1 MSSKQSE
8 EIQSQPKIPIY
19 DTSFRLLDFNIF
31 DEKREQEGEEDNDN
45 DHGNDRDY
53 ARDSGEKKYKKDEKL
68 TTIQM
73 FGLNEKGETCAI
85 FVRDY
90 QPFFYIKVG
99 DGWTIPQKA
108 AFISHLK
115 EKVGKFFENS
125 ILDVDSKLIKRKK
138 LYGFDGGKEHKF
150 ILIKFKNVAT
160 MNKVKNM
167 WFKFGKDG
175 KQVLRRDGYP
185 YFNTKT
191 EIYESNIPPL
201 LRFFHIHDISPSGWI
216 GFQAKNVK
224 RAHNGLKTTTCNYEY
239 ELASADIVPLNNKES
254 IVPYKICS
262 FDIEASSSHGDF
274 PIPIKTYKKLAM
286 NIVDVCDAICRNAG
300 ATTSEDAG
308 AYITPALLKQLVY
321 TAFGYAN
328 PPHPDIDRIYT
339 KIKVSEQRLATLFDV
354 WVSFH
359 IPDIKVNDALKDI
372 NTIEKMFEKIAESNK
387 AHDEDDA
394 DAEADV
400 DDADADAD
408 ADADDATEEEYMD
421 MDEDMDMNEDIEAG
435 ENDDAEDKKAIDLL
449 KAYAGI
455 SSMNK
460 TNSTKTGKTTKTA
473 KPALAPEPPVQKE
486 TVVHL
491 LTSRADKIDRE
502 TKLNMLNI
510 SFQEIFP
517 QVEGDKVTFIGST
530 FLTYGEKR
538 PYLNH
543 CVVIDTCN
551 HLKDEVANSEIQTCK
566 TERELL
572 LAWTDIIQ
580 RENPDIIIGYN
591 ICGFD
596 FEFMFRRSLEN
607 SCENEFLKLSRNKGE
622 FCGTRDYTTGK
633 IGIKESSIVIASGQH
648 DLHYIEMKGRLQID
662 LYNYFRRDFNLTSY
676 KLDYCAGYFI
686 GDGVKKI
693 EHLPSGN
700 TKVNSANLMG
710 LENGNYI
717 HFEESSHSTDTY
729 KDGAKFKVTNVNAV
743 DKTFEIEG
751 HEMPD
756 MTKSV
761 RWGLAKD
768 DVTPQDIFRMTNE
781 GPAERAIIAK
791 YCIQDCNLVHHL
803 MNKIDV
809 MTGYIEMAKI
819 CSVPI
824 SFLVLRGQSIKLTSF
839 IAKKCREKRTLMPVI
854 ERSFGNESYEGAI
867 CLPPKCNLYLDN
879 PVACLDYSS
888 LYPSSMIS
896 ENLSQDSKVW
906 TKEFDL
912 VGQLVR
918 ETGIKDASGNYIY
931 DNMPGYEY
939 VDVTYDTYKWVA
951 NQRGRAIKTLNGTK
965 ICRFAQPKDGVK
977 AIMPTVLE
985 ELLAARK
992 ATRKMAEA
1000 TEDPFM
1006 ANILDKRQLG
1016 YKVTANSLYGQCGAK
1031 TSTFYDVD
1039 IAASTT
1045 ATGRKLLTYG
1055 KRIVEEVY
1063 GDAKIE
1069 SKKFGFVN
1077 TKAEYIYGDSV
1088 ANYTPIYIRSNA
1100 GQLNIIKID
1109 ELAQL
1114 YGDKN
1119 GWVYSKEEGKEGKE
1133 YCEMIPSMNIET
1145 WSDKGWTKLNRI
1157 IRHRLAPHKKM
1168 IRVLTHTGL
1177 VDVTDDHSLVDI
1189 NGNEISPKDVKCGT
1203 SLLHNNLPINSSYCK
1218 SGITVEEAQVM
1229 GFFFGDGSCGMY
1241 NCPSGKK
1248 KSWALNNASMDIINK
1263 YVTLCSIS
1271 YPNFKW
1277 KYLNTIDSSGVYKIV
1292 PSTDT
1297 YGDIARFVEKYRK
1310 LMYNNKAK
1318 VIPHEILFNTEEI
1331 RMAFWNGM
1339 YDADGDKDANGYIR
1353 IDQKNQI
1360 SAANI
1365 CWLAQSLGWKTS
1377 LNTRSDKENIYR
1389 VTMTKLLQR
1398 KPATE
1403 VKKIHE
1409 ISYPDGEYVYDLT
1422 TENHHF
1428 AAGIGNI
1435 IVHNTDSV
1443 FFTFNLATSDG
1454 IPIRGKD
1461 ALEITIEFAKEV
1473 GNLATKF
1480 LKSPHAWVYEKTLM
1494 PFCLLSKKRY
1504 IGMLYEDKPEKPKR
1518 KSMGIV
1524 LKRRDNAPIVKD
1536 IYGGVIDILMK
1547 EQNVETAIKFLKAS
1561 LQNLV
1566 DEKVPM
1572 DKLII
1577 SKSLR
1582 SGYKNPAQIA
1592 HKVLAD
1598 RMGKRDPGNKPS
1610 IGDRIPFVYIQNPD
1624 KKALQGERIEHPD
1637 YILANK
1643 IKPNYAFYITNQI
1656 MKPIQQVFALVLENI
1671 PSYKR
1676 QVPGLKRSID
1686 GWVDKLKDE
1695 SSDEKIRK
1703 KIADIRNKEVKKIL
1717 FDEYLI
1723 EIDNS
1728 TKGNQNIMSFFRK
1741 V

>member
-1 MSSKQSE
+1 MSKPAME
-8 EIQSQPKIPIY
+8 LNPPLITNY
-19 DTSFRLLDFNIF
+19 DTSFRLFDFNIF
-31 DEKREQEGEEDNDN
+31 DEKRDNNDDADGEGGDDNGADDDN
-45 DHGNDRDY
+45 VS
-53 ARDSGEKKYKKDEKL
+53 AAKKYKKDEKF

-73 FGLNEKGETCAI
+73 FGINEKGETCAI

-99 DGWTIPQKA
+99 DEWSIPQKS

-115 EKVGKFFENS
+115 NKVGKFYQDS
-125 ILDVDSKLIKRKK
+125 ILDVESKLIRRKK

-175 KQVLRRDGYP
+175 KQVLSRDGYT

-191 EIYESNIPPL
+191 EIYESNIPPI
-201 LRFFHIHDISPSGWI
+201 LRFFHVHDISPSGWI
-216 GFQAKNVK
+216 GFQSK
-224 RAHNGLKTTTCNYEY
+224 RAKQIHGGVGIQTTTCKYEY
-239 ELASADIVPLNNKES
+239 ELASRDIVPLNAKETV
-254 IVPYKICS
+254 VPYKICS

-274 PIPIKTYKKLAM
+274 PIPIKTYKKLAT
-286 NIVDVCDAICRNAG
+286 NIVDICDAICRRAG
-300 ATTSEDAG
+300 VTSGVEAMEH
-308 AYITPALLKQLVY
+308 ITPALMRQIVY
-321 TAFGYAN
+321 TAFGYGGEN
-328 PPHPDIDRIYT
+328 QHSDVDKIYT
-339 KIKVSEQRLATLFDV
+339 KIKVSEQRLSTLFDV
-354 WVSFH
+354 WISYH

-372 NTIEKMFEKIAESNK
+372 NTIEKMFEKISESNN
-387 AHDEDDA
+387 ANAGDDDGDDDDGDDA
-394 DAEADV
+394 GDAV
-400 DDADADAD
+400 
-408 ADADDATEEEYMD
+408 EEEYA
-421 MDEDMDMNEDIEAG
+421 DIEEIDAECDDG
-435 ENDDAEDKKAIDLL
+435 MGDDGDNHNDHNEDKKANDLL
-449 KAYAGI
+449 MAYAGA
-455 SSMNK
+455 K
-460 TNSTKTGKTTKTA
+460 PKASTTTKKSKKA
-473 KPALAPEPPVQKE
+473 KDSEAAVDPPKE
-486 TVVHL
+486 TVIHL
-491 LTSRADKIDRE
+491 LTSPADKTDRE
-502 TKLNMLNI
+502 TKINKLNI
-510 SFQEIFP
+510 SLQEIFP
-517 QVEGDKVTFIGST
+517 PVEGDKVTFIGST

-543 CVVIDTCN
+543 CIVIDTCN
-551 HLKDEVANSEIQTCK
+551 SLKDEVANSEIETYK
-566 TERELL
+566 TEREVL
-572 LAWTDIIQ
+572 LAWTRLIQ

-596 FEFMFRRSLEN
+596 YEFMFRRSLEN

-633 IGIKESSIVIASGQH
+633 VCIKESSIVIASGQH
-648 DLHYIEMKGRLQID
+648 DLHYIDMTGRLQID

-686 GDGVKKI
+686 GDGVKKL
-693 EHLPSGN
+693 EHLPTGN
-700 TKVNSANLMG
+700 TRISSSNLMG

-717 HFEESSHSTDTY
+717 NFEESSHSTDTY
-729 KDGAKFKVTNVNAV
+729 KDGAKFKVLNLNLV

-751 HEMPD
+751 HEQPD
-756 MTKSV
+756 MKKSV

-768 DVTPQDIFRMTNE
+768 DVTPQDIFKMTNE

-896 ENLSQDSKVW
+896 ENLSHDSKVW
-906 TKEFDL
+906 TREFDL

-918 ETGIKDASGNYIY
+918 ETGVKDPSGNYIY

-939 VDVTYDTYKWVA
+939 VDVTYDTYKWVP
-951 NQRGRAIKTLNGTK
+951 NQRGRAIKTRNGTK
-965 ICRFAQPKDGVK
+965 ICRFAQPKDGIK

-1063 GDAKIE
+1063 GDAKVE

-1088 ANYTPIYIRSNA
+1088 ANYTPIYIRANG
-1100 GQLNIIKID
+1100 GQMNIIKID
-1109 ELAQL
+1109 ELAQV

-1133 YCEMIPSMNIET
+1133 YCEMNPAINVET

-1157 IRHRLAPHKKM
+1157 IRHILAPHKKM

-1189 NGNEISPKDVKCGT
+1189 NGNEISPKDVVCGT
-1203 SLLHNNLPINSSYCK
+1203 SLLHNNLPINTCYCK
-1218 SGITVEEAQVM
+1218 SDITVEEAQVM

-1241 NCPSGKK
+1241 NCASGKK
-1248 KSWALNNASMDIINK
+1248 KSWALNNASLDIINK

-1318 VIPHEILFNTEEI
+1318 VIPQEILFNTEEI
-1331 RMAFWNGM
+1331 RIAFWNGM

-1377 LNTRSDKENIYR
+1377 LNTRTDKENIYR

-1409 ISYPDGEYVYDLT
+1409 ISYPSEEFVYDLT

-1428 AAGIGNI
+1428 AAGIGNM

-1473 GNLATKF
+1473 GHLATKF

-1547 EQNVETAIKFLKAS
+1547 EQNVETAIKFLKTS

-1566 DEKVPM
+1566 EEKVPM

-1577 SKSLR
+1577 TKSLR

-1624 KKALQGERIEHPD
+1624 KKALQGERIEHPE
-1637 YILANK
+1637 YIQANK

-1676 QVPGLKRSID
+1676 QVPALKRSIEA
-1686 GWVDKLKDE
+1686 WTDKLIDGEDE
-1695 SSDEKIRK
+1695 EKVKK
-1703 KIADIRNKEVKKIL
+1703 KITELRNKEVKKIL

-1741 V
+1741 A

>member
-1 MSSKQSE
+1 MSVKQ
-8 EIQSQPKIPIY
+8 EISTPLTAQPQEV
-19 DTSFRLLDFNIF
+19 DTSFRLFDFNIF
-31 DEKREQEGEEDNDN
+31 DEKREETKDEIGDGDGDDNGSD
-45 DHGNDRDY
+45 DAETR
-53 ARDSGEKKYKKDEKL
+53 GEKKFKKDEKF

-73 FGLNEKGETCAI
+73 FGLNEKGETCTI

-90 QPFFYIKVG
+90 SPFFYIKVG
-99 DGWTIPQKA
+99 DEWTIPQKS
-108 AFISHLK
+108 AFVSHLK
-115 EKVGKFFENS
+115 DKLGKYYQDS
-125 ILDVDSKLIKRKK
+125 VLDFDSKLIKRKK
-138 LYGFDGGKEHKF
+138 LYGFDAGKEHKF
-150 ILIKFKNVAT
+150 VLIKFKNMAT
-160 MNKVKNM
+160 MNKVKGM
-167 WFKFGKDG
+167 WFNFKAG
-175 KQVLRRDGYP
+175 KQVLRRDGY
-185 YFNTKT
+185 YYSNTRT
-191 EIYESNIPPL
+191 EIYEANIPPI

-216 GFQAKNVK
+216 GFQSKRVK
-224 RAHNGLKTTTCNYEY
+224 QVRGGLKTTTCTYEY
-239 ELASADIVPLNNKES
+239 EIESKYIVPLNAKET

-274 PIPIKTYKKLAM
+274 PIPIKTYKKLATNM
-286 NIVDVCDAICRNAG
+286 VDICGAVLRNMDGGGAGGGGANADANAE
-300 ATTSEDAG
+300 AVRYETIEK
-308 AYITPALLKQLVY
+308 LLKKIVY
-321 TAFGYAN
+321 TAFSHEKD
-328 PPHPDIDRIYT
+328 PHGDVDRIYT
-339 KIKVSEQRLATLFDV
+339 KIKVSESRLATLFGV
-354 WVSFH
+354 WISYH
-359 IPDIKVNDALKDI
+359 IPDIQSSAKLQDL
-372 NTIEKMFEKIAESNK
+372 NTIEKMFEKMSQDANQGD
-387 AHDEDDA
+387 ADGGDGGDGDEDDVEGGANDYEEDIVEIVEEDEGEGECEGEDADEDEA
-394 DAEADV
+394 DAL
-400 DDADADAD
+400 
-408 ADADDATEEEYMD
+408 MR
-421 MDEDMDMNEDIEAG
+421 
-435 ENDDAEDKKAIDLL
+435 
-449 KAYAGI
+449 AYAGNGPKVKPV
-455 SSMNK
+455 SSSAPAQPPK
-460 TNSTKTGKTTKTA
+460 KTTK
-473 KPALAPEPPVQKE
+473 KSKAPKE
-486 TVVHL
+486 TPKETPPKETPVHL
-491 LTSRADKIDRE
+491 LLCPSDKMDRE
-502 TKLNMLNI
+502 TKINMLNV
-510 SFQEIFP
+510 SLQEIFP
-517 QVEGDKVTFIGST
+517 PVEGDKVTFIGST
-530 FLTYGEKR
+530 FLTYGNTS

-543 CVVIDTCN
+543 CIVLDTCDT
-551 HLKDEVANSEIQTCK
+551 LKDEVANSQIQTCK

-572 LAWTDIIQ
+572 LAWTQIIQ
-580 RENPDIIIGYN
+580 HENPDIIIGYN
-591 ICGFD
+591 IFGFD
-596 FEFMFRRSLEN
+596 YQFMFQRSLEN
-607 SCENEFLKLSRNKGE
+607 SCETEFLALSRNKGE
-622 FCGTRDYTTGK
+622 FCGTRDYKTGK
-633 IGIKESSIVIASGQH
+633 IGIKESTIVIASGQH
-648 DLHYIEMKGRLQID
+648 DLHYIDMTGRLQVD
-662 LYNYFRRDFNLTSY
+662 LYNYLRRDFNLTSY

-700 TKVNSANLMG
+700 TKITSSNLMG

-717 HFEESSHSTDTY
+717 HFEESSHSTDMY
-729 KDGAKFKVTNVNAV
+729 KEGEKFKVLNVNPEERS
-743 DKTFEIEG
+743 FEIEG
-751 HEMPD
+751 CEMPD
-756 MTKSV
+756 MKKSV

-781 GPAERAIIAK
+781 GPKERAIIAK

-803 MNKIDV
+803 MKKIDV
-809 MTGYIEMAKI
+809 MTGYIEMSKI

-896 ENLSQDSKVW
+896 ENLSHDSKVW

-912 VGQLVR
+912 AGQLVR
-918 ETGIKDASGNYIY
+918 ETGVKDPSGNYIY
-931 DNMPGYEY
+931 DNLSGYEY
-939 VDVTYDTYKWVA
+939 VDVTYDTYKWVP
-951 NQRGRAIKTLNGTK
+951 NGRGKAVKTLNGKK
-965 ICRFAQPKDGVK
+965 ICRFAQPRDGVK
-977 AIMPTVLE
+977 AIMPDVLE

-992 ATRKMAEA
+992 ATRKLAEA

-1055 KRIVEEVY
+1055 KRVVEEVY

-1088 ANYTPIYIRSNA
+1088 ANYTPIYIREN
-1100 GQLNIIKID
+1100 GRQINIIQID
-1109 ELAQL
+1109 ELAKQ
-1114 YGDKN
+1114 YGDEK

-1145 WSDKGWTKLNRI
+1145 WSDKGWTKLHRI

-1189 NGNEISPKDVKCGT
+1189 NGNEISPKDVVKNKT
-1203 SLLHNNLPINSSYCK
+1203 ELLHFEHDTYKHPENIRIN
-1218 SGITVEEAQVM
+1218 V
-1229 GFFFGDGSCGMY
+1229 
-1241 NCPSGKK
+1241 GKK
-1248 KSWALNNASMDIINK
+1248 
-1263 YVTLCSIS
+1263 V
-1271 YPNFKW
+1271 
-1277 KYLNTIDSSGVYKIV
+1277 
-1292 PSTDT
+1292 
-1297 YGDIARFVEKYRK
+1297 
-1310 LMYNNKAK
+1310 
-1318 VIPHEILFNTEEI
+1318 VIPTSQYKAALKWDELNKFHGHTLSLDYTIENGVSDYIIKVATNT
-1331 RMAFWNGM
+1331 N
-1339 YDADGDKDANGYIR
+1339 AN
-1353 IDQKNQI
+1353 
-1360 SAANI
+1360 AN
-1365 CWLAQSLGWKTS
+1365 T
-1377 LNTRSDKENIYR
+1377 N
-1389 VTMTKLLQR
+1389 M
-1398 KPATE
+1398 

-1409 ISYPDGEYVYDLT
+1409 ISYPENEFVYDLT

-1428 AAGIGNI
+1428 AAGVGNM

-1443 FFTFNLATSDG
+1443 FFTFNLATPDG
-1454 IPIRGKD
+1454 TPIRGKD

-1473 GNLATKF
+1473 GHLATRF
-1480 LKSPHAWVYEKTLM
+1480 LKQPHAWVYEKTLM

-1504 IGMLYEDKPEKPKR
+1504 IGMLYEDKPEKPKC

-1547 EQNVETAIKFLKAS
+1547 EQNVETAIQFLKSS

-1610 IGDRIPFVYIQNPD
+1610 NGDRIPFVYIQNPD
-1624 KKALQGERIEHPD
+1624 KKALQGERIETPD

-1676 QVPGLKRSID
+1676 HVPALHRSIES
-1686 GWVDKLKDE
+1686 WNDKLLDGEDE
-1695 SSDEKIRK
+1695 EKIKK
-1703 KIADIRNKEVKKIL
+1703 KITDLRNKEVKKIL
-1717 FDEYLI
+1717 FDDYLI
-1723 EIDNS
+1723 EIDNAS
-1728 TKGNQNIMSFFRK
+1728 KKNQSIMNFFK
-1741 V
+1741 KK

>member
-1 MSSKQSE
+1 MSATESTR
-8 EIQSQPKIPIY
+8 PY

-31 DEKREQEGEEDNDN
+31 DEKRTEDENSDGDGECEES
-45 DHGNDRDY
+45 HHE
-53 ARDSGEKKYKKDEKL
+53 EKKYKKNENF

-99 DGWTIPQKA
+99 DEWTIPQKS
-108 AFISHLK
+108 AFITHLK
-115 EKVGKFFENS
+115 EKVGKFYNES
-125 ILDVDSKLIKRKK
+125 ILDLDSKLIKRKK

-150 ILIKFKNVAT
+150 ILIKFKNIAA

-167 WFKFGKDG
+167 WFQIKAG

-191 EIYESNIPPL
+191 EIYEANIPPI
-201 LRFFHIHDISPSGWI
+201 LRFFHVHDISPSGWI
-216 GFQAKNVK
+216 GFEKKRVK
-224 RAHNGLKTTTCNYEY
+224 QIHGGRGIQTTTCKYEY
-239 ELASADIVPLNNKES
+239 EIASQDIVPLNSKET

-274 PIPIKTYKKLAM
+274 PIPIKTYKKLAT
-286 NIVDVCDAICRNAG
+286 NIVDVCDALCRNAG
-300 ATTSEDAG
+300 ATTSVEALE
-308 AYITPALLKQLVY
+308 YVTPALLKQLVY
-321 TAFGYAN
+321 TAFGYGT
-328 PPHPDIDRIYT
+328 PLHPEIDRVYT

-359 IPDIKVNDALKDI
+359 IPDIKDNDKLKDV
-372 NTIEKMFEKIAESNK
+372 NTIEKMFEKISEMNK
-387 AHDEDDA
+387 ANGDGDDDYDNADEG
-394 DAEADV
+394 
-400 DDADADAD
+400 DADADQDEEDMYEDVPEIEIDEIDEDEQLHHENTSLEGCDEDSEAD
-408 ADADDATEEEYMD
+408 AM
-421 MDEDMDMNEDIEAG
+421 
-435 ENDDAEDKKAIDLL
+435 L
-449 KAYAGI
+449 KAYAGE
-455 SSMNK
+455 K
-460 TNSTKTGKTTKTA
+460 PGASTKKASTTSATKAKPKKQTKKTTEDA
-473 KPALAPEPPVQKE
+473 VPKE
-486 TVVHL
+486 TVIQL
-491 LTSRADKIDRE
+491 LTSTADKIDRE
-502 TKLNMLNI
+502 TKINKLNI
-510 SFQEIFP
+510 SLQEIFP
-517 QVEGDKVTFIGST
+517 PVEGDKVTFIGST

-543 CVVIDTCN
+543 CIVLDTCSS
-551 HLKDEVANSEIQTCK
+551 LESEVPNSQIETYK
-566 TERELL
+566 TEREVL
-572 LAWTDIIQ
+572 LAWTRLIQ

-596 FEFMFRRSLEN
+596 YEFMFRRSLEN
-607 SCENEFLKLSRNKGE
+607 SCETDFLRLSRNKGE
-622 FCGTRDYTTGK
+622 FCGSHDYNTGK
-633 IGIKESSIVIASGQH
+633 VCIKESSIVIASGQH

-686 GDGVKKI
+686 GDGVKKL
-693 EHLPSGN
+693 EHLQSGN
-700 TKVNSANLMG
+700 TKIYSSNLMG

-717 HFEESSHSTDTY
+717 NFEESSHSTDTY
-729 KDGAKFKVTNVNAV
+729 KDGAKFKVLNV
-743 DKTFEIEG
+743 DLSEKTFEIEG
-751 HEMPD
+751 HETPD
-756 MTKSV
+756 MKRSV

-781 GPAERAIIAK
+781 GPNERAIIAK

-912 VGQLVR
+912 AEQLVR
-918 ETGIKDASGNYIY
+918 ETGVKDISGNYIY
-931 DNMPGYEY
+931 DNLPGYEY
-939 VDVTYDTYKWVA
+939 VDVTYDTYKWVK

-965 ICRFAQPKDGVK
+965 ICRFAQPKDGIK

-992 ATRKMAEA
+992 ATRKLAEA

-1055 KRIVEEVY
+1055 KRVVEEVY
-1063 GDAKIE
+1063 GDAKVE

-1077 TKAEYIYGDSV
+1077 TKAEYIYGD
-1088 ANYTPIYIRSNA
+1088 
-1100 GQLNIIKID
+1100 
-1109 ELAQL
+1109 
-1114 YGDKN
+1114 
-1119 GWVYSKEEGKEGKE
+1119 
-1133 YCEMIPSMNIET
+1133 
-1145 WSDKGWTKLNRI
+1145 
-1157 IRHRLAPHKKM
+1157 
-1168 IRVLTHTGL
+1168 
-1177 VDVTDDHSLVDI
+1177 
-1189 NGNEISPKDVKCGT
+1189 
-1203 SLLHNNLPINSSYCK
+1203 
-1218 SGITVEEAQVM
+1218 
-1229 GFFFGDGSCGMY
+1229 
-1241 NCPSGKK
+1241 
-1248 KSWALNNASMDIINK
+1248 
-1263 YVTLCSIS
+1263 
-1271 YPNFKW
+1271 
-1277 KYLNTIDSSGVYKIV
+1277 
-1292 PSTDT
+1292 
-1297 YGDIARFVEKYRK
+1297 
-1310 LMYNNKAK
+1310 
-1318 VIPHEILFNTEEI
+1318 
-1331 RMAFWNGM
+1331 
-1339 YDADGDKDANGYIR
+1339 
-1353 IDQKNQI
+1353 
-1360 SAANI
+1360 
-1365 CWLAQSLGWKTS
+1365 
-1377 LNTRSDKENIYR
+1377 
-1389 VTMTKLLQR
+1389 
-1398 KPATE
+1398 
-1403 VKKIHE
+1403 
-1409 ISYPDGEYVYDLT
+1409 
-1422 TENHHF
+1422 
-1428 AAGIGNI
+1428 
-1435 IVHNTDSV
+1435 TDSV
-1443 FFTFNLATSDG
+1443 FFTFNLATPDG

-1473 GNLATKF
+1473 GHLATKF
-1480 LKSPHAWVYEKTLM
+1480 LKQPHAWVYEKTLM

-1547 EQNVETAIKFLKAS
+1547 EQNVETAIKFLKSS

-1577 SKSLR
+1577 TKSLR

-1610 IGDRIPFVYIQNPD
+1610 VGDRIPFVYIQNPD
-1624 KKALQGERIEHPD
+1624 KKALQGDRIEHPD

-1676 QVPGLKRSID
+1676 QVPALKRNID
-1686 GWVDKLKDE
+1686 GWIDKLKDDSTCSE
-1695 SSDEKIRK
+1695 EKLKK
-1703 KIADIRNKEVKKIL
+1703 KISDIRNKEVKKIL
-1717 FDEYLI
+1717 FDEYLMK
-1723 EIDNS
+1723 IDNA
-1728 TKGNQNIMSFFRK
+1728 TQKNQSIMNFFK
-1741 V
+1741 KT

>member
-1 MSSKQSE
+1 MSISAVV
-8 EIQSQPKIPIY
+8 PKY
-19 DTSFRLLDFNIF
+19 DTSFRLFDFNIF
-31 DEKREQEGEEDNDN
+31 DEKRDKNDDADGEGDE
-45 DHGNDRDY
+45 GS
-53 ARDSGEKKYKKDEKL
+53 DSDGAKKYKKDEKF

-99 DGWTIPQKA
+99 DEWSIPQKS

-115 EKVGKFFENS
+115 EKVGKFYHDS
-125 ILDVDSKLIKRKK
+125 ILDVESKLIRRKK

-150 ILIKFKNVAT
+150 VLIKFKNVAT

-167 WFKFGKDG
+167 WFQVKAG
-175 KQVLRRDGYP
+175 KQVLRRDGYI

-191 EIYESNIPPL
+191 EIYEANIPPI
-201 LRFFHIHDISPSGWI
+201 LRFFHVHDISPSGWI
-216 GFQAKNVK
+216 GFETK
-224 RAHNGLKTTTCNYEY
+224 RAKQLHGGRSIQTTTCKYEY
-239 ELASADIVPLNNKES
+239 ELASRDIIPLNDKET

-274 PIPIKTYKKLAM
+274 PIPIKTYKKLAT
-286 NIVDVCDAICRNAG
+286 NIVDVCDAVCRNTG
-300 ATTSEDAG
+300 ATSG
-308 AYITPALLKQLVY
+308 AEAMEHITPALLRQLVF
-321 TAFGYAN
+321 TAFGYGA
-328 PPHPDIDRIYT
+328 PAHPEIDRIYT

-354 WVSFH
+354 WINYH

-372 NTIEKMFEKIAESNK
+372 NTIEKMFEKISESNN
-387 AHDEDDA
+387 ANAGDD
-394 DAEADV
+394 DGG
-400 DDADADAD
+400 DD
-408 ADADDATEEEYMD
+408 DDIVEEEYKD
-421 MDEDMDMNEDIEAG
+421 VEEIEEIDEYGDIG
-435 ENDDAEDKKAIDLL
+435 NNDNDDARDRNEEDKSATDLL
-449 KAYAGI
+449 MAYAGI
-455 SSMNK
+455 KPKSASAPAPAPA
-460 TNSTKTGKTTKTA
+460 TTKKSKKT
-473 KPALAPEPPVQKE
+473 KESEQKEIPKE
-486 TVVHL
+486 TVIHL
-491 LTSRADKIDRE
+491 LTAPADKMDRE
-502 TKLNMLNI
+502 TKINMLNI
-510 SFQEIFP
+510 SLQEIFP
-517 QVEGDKVTFIGST
+517 PVEGDKVTFIGST

-543 CVVIDTCN
+543 CIVVDTCDT
-551 HLKDEVANSEIQTCK
+551 LKDEVANSEIETYK

-572 LAWTDIIQ
+572 LAWTRLIQ

-596 FEFMFRRSLEN
+596 YEFMFRRSLEN
-607 SCENEFLKLSRNKGE
+607 SCENDFLRLSRNKGE

-633 IGIKESSIVIASGQH
+633 VCIKESSIVIASGQH
-648 DLHYIEMKGRLQID
+648 DLHYIDMTGRLQID

-686 GDGVKKI
+686 GDGVKKL

-700 TKVNSANLMG
+700 TKISSSNLMG

-717 HFEESSHSTDTY
+717 NFEESSHSTDTY
-729 KDGAKFKVTNVNAV
+729 KDGAKFKVLNLNLAE
-743 DKTFEIEG
+743 KTFEIEG
-751 HEMPD
+751 HEQPD
-756 MTKSV
+756 MKKSV

-912 VGQLVR
+912 AGQLVR
-918 ETGIKDASGNYIY
+918 ETGVKDPSGNYIY
-931 DNMPGYEY
+931 DNLPGYEY
-939 VDVTYDTYKWVA
+939 VNVTYDTYKWVP

-965 ICRFAQPKDGVK
+965 ICRFAQPKDGIK

-992 ATRKMAEA
+992 ATRKLAEA

-1063 GDAKIE
+1063 GDAKVE

-1077 TKAEYIYGDSV
+1077 TKAEYIYGD
-1088 ANYTPIYIRSNA
+1088 
-1100 GQLNIIKID
+1100 
-1109 ELAQL
+1109 
-1114 YGDKN
+1114 
-1119 GWVYSKEEGKEGKE
+1119 
-1133 YCEMIPSMNIET
+1133 
-1145 WSDKGWTKLNRI
+1145 
-1157 IRHRLAPHKKM
+1157 
-1168 IRVLTHTGL
+1168 
-1177 VDVTDDHSLVDI
+1177 
-1189 NGNEISPKDVKCGT
+1189 
-1203 SLLHNNLPINSSYCK
+1203 
-1218 SGITVEEAQVM
+1218 
-1229 GFFFGDGSCGMY
+1229 
-1241 NCPSGKK
+1241 
-1248 KSWALNNASMDIINK
+1248 
-1263 YVTLCSIS
+1263 
-1271 YPNFKW
+1271 
-1277 KYLNTIDSSGVYKIV
+1277 
-1292 PSTDT
+1292 
-1297 YGDIARFVEKYRK
+1297 
-1310 LMYNNKAK
+1310 
-1318 VIPHEILFNTEEI
+1318 
-1331 RMAFWNGM
+1331 
-1339 YDADGDKDANGYIR
+1339 
-1353 IDQKNQI
+1353 
-1360 SAANI
+1360 
-1365 CWLAQSLGWKTS
+1365 
-1377 LNTRSDKENIYR
+1377 
-1389 VTMTKLLQR
+1389 
-1398 KPATE
+1398 
-1403 VKKIHE
+1403 
-1409 ISYPDGEYVYDLT
+1409 
-1422 TENHHF
+1422 
-1428 AAGIGNI
+1428 
-1435 IVHNTDSV
+1435 TDSV

-1454 IPIRGKD
+1454 TPIRGKD

-1473 GNLATKF
+1473 GHLATKF

-1547 EQNVETAIKFLKAS
+1547 EQNVETAITFLKSS

-1577 SKSLR
+1577 TKSLR

-1637 YILANK
+1637 YITANK

-1676 QVPGLKRSID
+1676 QVPALKRSMEA
-1686 GWVDKLKDE
+1686 WTDKLLDGEDE
-1695 SSDEKIRK
+1695 EKVKK
-1703 KIADIRNKEVKKIL
+1703 KITDLRNKEVKKIL

-1728 TKGNQNIMSFFRK
+1728 TKGNQNIMNFFK
-1741 V
+1741 KAQ

>member
-1 MSSKQSE
+1 MTSTSEKQTT
-8 EIQSQPKIPIY
+8 PKY

-31 DEKREQEGEEDNDN
+31 DEKREKEDDAEDADGGNEEEPWRRNEEDDTP
-45 DHGNDRDY
+45 
-53 ARDSGEKKYKKDEKL
+53 GEKKYKKDEKF

-99 DGWTIPQKA
+99 DEWTIPQKG
-108 AFISHLK
+108 AFITHLK
-115 EKVGKFFENS
+115 EKVGRFYENS
-125 ILDVDSKLIKRKK
+125 ILDVESKLIKRKK

-167 WFKFGKDG
+167 WFKNKGG
-175 KQVLRRDGYP
+175 KQLLKKEGYP
-185 YFNTKT
+185 YFNTRT
-191 EIYESNIPPL
+191 EIYEANIPPI
-201 LRFFHIHDISPSGWI
+201 LRFFHVHDISPSGWI
-216 GFQAKNVK
+216 GFETKKAKQT
-224 RAHNGLKTTTCNYEY
+224 RGALKTTTCNYEY
-239 ELASADIVPLNNKES
+239 EIASSDIVPLNNKET

-274 PIPIKTYKKLAM
+274 PIPIKTYKKLAT
-286 NIVDVCDAICRNAG
+286 NIVDVCDAICRNTG
-300 ATTSEDAG
+300 ATTPAEAMEH
-308 AYITPALLKQLVY
+308 ITPALLKQLIF
-321 TAFGYAN
+321 TAFGYGA
-328 PPHPDIDRIYT
+328 PAHPDIDRIYT
-339 KIKVSEQRLATLFDV
+339 KFKVSEQRLATLFDV

-359 IPDIKVNDALKDI
+359 IPDLKMNEALKES

-387 AHDEDDA
+387 AHDEEDGG
-394 DAEADV
+394 DAEDGE
-400 DDADADAD
+400 DGE
-408 ADADDATEEEYMD
+408 EEEYVD
-421 MDEDMDMNEDIEAG
+421 VDIVENEEDGDKEDNE
-435 ENDDAEDKKAIDLL
+435 ENGEDKEDKEDKEANRLMM
-449 KAYAGI
+449 AYAGI
-455 SSMNK
+455 SPSSASSAK
-460 TNSTKTGKTTKTA
+460 GKPKKATKAGAA
-473 KPALAPEPPVQKE
+473 KQPPPAPIQKE
-486 TVVHL
+486 TVIHL
-491 LTSRADKIDRE
+491 ITSPLDKIDRE
-502 TKLNMLNI
+502 TKINKLNI
-510 SFQEIFP
+510 SLQEIFP
-517 QVEGDKVTFIGST
+517 PVEGDKVTFIGST

-543 CVVIDTCN
+543 CVVLDTCDALTN
-551 HLKDEVANSEIQTCK
+551 EVANSEIQTCK

-596 FEFMFRRSLEN
+596 FEFMFRRALEN

-622 FCGTRDYTTGK
+622 FCGSRDYNTGK
-633 IGIKESSIVIASGQH
+633 ICIKESSIVIASGQH
-648 DLHYIEMKGRLQID
+648 DLRYIEMKGRLQID

-686 GDGVKKI
+686 GDGVKKL
-693 EHLPSGN
+693 EHLPNGN
-700 TKVNSANLMG
+700 TKVTSSNLMG
-710 LENGNYI
+710 LENGNYV
-717 HFEESSHSTDTY
+717 HFEESSHSTDMY
-729 KDGAKFKVTNVNAV
+729 KDGEKFKVANVNTA
-743 DKTFEIEG
+743 DKTFEVEG
-751 HEMPD
+751 HESPD

-854 ERSFGNESYEGAI
+854 EKSFGNESYEGAI

-912 VGQLVR
+912 AGQLVR
-918 ETGIKDASGNYIY
+918 ETGVKDISGNYIY

-939 VDVTYDTYKWVA
+939 VDVTYDTYKWVP

-992 ATRKMAEA
+992 ATRKLAEA

-1063 GDAKIE
+1063 GDAKVE

-1077 TKAEYIYGDSV
+1077 TKAEYIYGD
-1088 ANYTPIYIRSNA
+1088 
-1100 GQLNIIKID
+1100 
-1109 ELAQL
+1109 
-1114 YGDKN
+1114 
-1119 GWVYSKEEGKEGKE
+1119 
-1133 YCEMIPSMNIET
+1133 
-1145 WSDKGWTKLNRI
+1145 
-1157 IRHRLAPHKKM
+1157 
-1168 IRVLTHTGL
+1168 
-1177 VDVTDDHSLVDI
+1177 
-1189 NGNEISPKDVKCGT
+1189 
-1203 SLLHNNLPINSSYCK
+1203 
-1218 SGITVEEAQVM
+1218 
-1229 GFFFGDGSCGMY
+1229 
-1241 NCPSGKK
+1241 
-1248 KSWALNNASMDIINK
+1248 
-1263 YVTLCSIS
+1263 
-1271 YPNFKW
+1271 
-1277 KYLNTIDSSGVYKIV
+1277 
-1292 PSTDT
+1292 
-1297 YGDIARFVEKYRK
+1297 
-1310 LMYNNKAK
+1310 
-1318 VIPHEILFNTEEI
+1318 
-1331 RMAFWNGM
+1331 
-1339 YDADGDKDANGYIR
+1339 
-1353 IDQKNQI
+1353 
-1360 SAANI
+1360 
-1365 CWLAQSLGWKTS
+1365 
-1377 LNTRSDKENIYR
+1377 
-1389 VTMTKLLQR
+1389 
-1398 KPATE
+1398 
-1403 VKKIHE
+1403 
-1409 ISYPDGEYVYDLT
+1409 
-1422 TENHHF
+1422 
-1428 AAGIGNI
+1428 
-1435 IVHNTDSV
+1435 TDSV
-1443 FFTFNLATSDG
+1443 FFTFNLATPDG
-1454 IPIRGKD
+1454 KPIRGKD

-1473 GNLATKF
+1473 GHLATKF

-1547 EQNVETAIKFLKAS
+1547 EQNVVTAIKFLKSS

-1637 YILANK
+1637 FIVANK

-1676 QVPGLKRSID
+1676 QVPGLKRTID
-1686 GWVDKLKDE
+1686 GWIDKMKDE
-1695 SSDEKIRK
+1695 SSDEKIKK

-1723 EIDNS
+1723 EIDNT
-1728 TKGNQNIMSFFRK
+1728 TKGNQNIMSFFK
-1741 V
+1741 KM